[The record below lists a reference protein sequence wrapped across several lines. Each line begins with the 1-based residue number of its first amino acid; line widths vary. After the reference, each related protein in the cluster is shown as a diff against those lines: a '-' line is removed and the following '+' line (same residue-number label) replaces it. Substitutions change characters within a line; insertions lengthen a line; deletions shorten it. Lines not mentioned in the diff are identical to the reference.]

1 MIHRSHEPFHLNKL
15 YTVRRFLTFF
25 TNIFLP
31 KTYFTFIKNV
41 SIPNTG
47 HTEQKVLWNNFSDF
61 IFSWDIIDK
70 GRELA

>member
-15 YTVRRFLTFF
+15 YTVRFLTFF

-47 HTEQKVLWNNFSDF
+47 HTEQKVLLDNFSDF
-61 IFSWDIIDK
+61 ISSWDIIDK